1 MINNLK
7 KIFAPIQKWLLAN
20 KQCVGCG
27 MPLAKA
33 KRQAKNQSEEK
44 ITCKCGR
51 IYIYEVKN
59 AKYRRALSLEA

>member
-7 KIFAPIQKWLLAN
+7 NIFAPIQQWLLTN

-27 MPLAKA
+27 MPLGKA
-33 KRQAKNQSEEK
+33 KRQTINKSEEK

-59 AKYRRALSLEA
+59 NKYRRAKNEEV

>member
-1 MINNLK
+1 MIVNLK
-7 KIFAPIQKWLLAN
+7 NIIAPIQQWLLTN

-33 KRQAKNQSEEK
+33 KRETKNKSEEK

-51 IYIYEVKN
+51 IYIYEVKTIN
-59 AKYRRALSLEA
+59 YRRALNEEV